1 MGLTIVSTMYAFCS
15 PHCLPSPPP
24 QHLNPLFLN
33 QSPAKAGHGQLY
45 PPTLSPH
52 SFAMLQQSPGN
63 ISIRE
68 LVCRESERVAGGEGW
83 RSGIEWGKREMEGRW
98 RRRGVLWEGSQSNY
112 RQRCS
117 PGFFGGTKFTFQR
130 SLPPSPPVPSCFSFY
145 LCFFSATLFFFSS
158 RLRHPT
164 NRASPHHT
172 TPHHTPPSFFR
183 HLPVS
188 LGLHERGKP
197 IENASPAKHLVT
209 L

>member
-1 MGLTIVSTMYAFCS
+1 MGLTIVSTIYAFCS

-83 RSGIEWGKREMEGRW
+83 RSGIEWGKREMEGR
-98 RRRGVLWEGSQSNY
+98 GGGGGEG
-112 RQRCS
+112 
-117 PGFFGGTKFTFQR
+117 GFFGKGANPITG
-130 SLPPSPPVPSCFSFY
+130 SG
-145 LCFFSATLFFFSS
+145 A
-158 RLRHPT
+158 
-164 NRASPHHT
+164 A
-172 TPHHTPPSFFR
+172 
-183 HLPVS
+183 PVS
-188 LGLHERGKP
+188 LAALNSHFNGLFLPPPSTFLLLLLSLFLLCYSFFFLITAQTPH
-197 IENASPAKHLVT
+197 
-209 L
+209 

>member
-1 MGLTIVSTMYAFCS
+1 MGLTIVSTIYAFCS

-83 RSGIEWGKREMEGRW
+83 RSGIEWGKREMEGR
-98 RRRGVLWEGSQSNY
+98 GGGE
-112 RQRCS
+112 
-117 PGFFGGTKFTFQR
+117 GFFGKGANPITGSGAAPVSLAALNSHFNGLF
-130 SLPPSPPVPSCFSFY
+130 LPPPSTFLLLLLSLFL
-145 LCFFSATLFFFSS
+145 LCYSYFFSS

-164 NRASPHHT
+164 NRASPH

-197 IENASPAKHLVT
+197 IENAPAAKHLVT